1 MSIFAYIQKM
11 DIVLAGA
18 AALLALFGVGELVAM
33 AQGNPAMA
41 SYQYKQLIAIGIGV
55 IMMFGLSFLDYRFF
69 KNNSYAVILLYVIS
83 VLALV
88 VLLVIGKQT
97 RGLTGW
103 FTIGGFAFAPVET
116 TKIVLALLL
125 AKYFSLRHV
134 EMYRWFHIIIS
145 FLYVSVPM
153 ALVLMEP
160 DLGSVVVVFS
170 LWLGIILF
178 SGISRR
184 QVALLVV
191 LGMVV
196 AWAGWTH
203 TLEPYQKERI
213 ISFVNPYHDPQGVG
227 YNAIQA
233 MIAVGS
239 GGMFGK
245 GLGYGSQVQLGFLP
259 EAHTDFMFASIA
271 EEFGLFGVMIMVLL
285 LYIIIWRIM
294 RIGLHAE
301 NNFARIFC
309 AAMMM
314 LIFIHVVISMGMNV
328 GLMPVIGIAFPFLS
342 YGGSNLL
349 ALFMGLG
356 LVQSIHVRS

>member
-1 MSIFAYIQKM
+1 MSAFAYVQKM
-11 DIVLAGA
+11 DKVLAGA
-18 AALLALFGVGELVAM
+18 AILLALFGVVELVAM
-33 AQGNPAMA
+33 AYGNPAMA
-41 SYQYKQLIAIGIGV
+41 SHQYKQLIALCIGV
-55 IMMFGLSFLDYRFF
+55 VAMVMLSFLDYRFF
-69 KNNSYAVILLYVIS
+69 KNNSYAVMLLYAGSI
-83 VLALV
+83 VLLMA
-88 VLLVIGKQT
+88 LLVIGKQT

-145 FLYVSVPM
+145 FCYVAVPG

-160 DLGSVVVVFS
+160 DLGSAVVVFS
-170 LWLGIILF
+170 LWLGIIFF
-178 SGISRR
+178 SGISRK
-184 QVALLVV
+184 QVALLVI
-191 LGMVV
+191 LGMVM
-196 AWAGWTH
+196 AWGGWTH
-203 TLEPYQKERI
+203 ALKDYQKERI
-213 ISFVNPYHDPQGVG
+213 VSFVNPYHDPQGVG

-239 GGMFGK
+239 GGIFGK

-271 EEFGLFGVMIMVLL
+271 EEFGLFGVMIIFLL
-285 LYIIIWRIM
+285 LCIVMWRIM

-309 AAMMM
+309 AAMMI
-314 LIFIHVVISMGMNV
+314 LIFIHVVINMGMNI
-328 GLMPVIGIAFPFLS
+328 GLMPVVGIAFPFLS

-349 ALFMGLG
+349 ALFAGVG

>member
-1 MSIFAYIQKM
+1 MSALAYIQKT
-11 DIVLAGA
+11 DKVLAGA
-18 AALLALFGVGELVAM
+18 TVLLALFGVVELVAM
-33 AQGNPAMA
+33 AYGNPAMA

-55 IMMFGLSFLDYRFF
+55 AVMFVLSFLDYRFF
-69 KNNSYAVILLYVIS
+69 KNNSYAVILLYAAS

-88 VLLVIGKQT
+88 ALLAVGKQT

-145 FLYVSVPM
+145 FLYVALPM

-160 DLGSVVVVFS
+160 DLGSAVVVFS
-170 LWLGIILF
+170 LWLGIVFF
-178 SGISRR
+178 SGISRK
-184 QVALLVV
+184 QVALLII
-191 LGMVV
+191 LGMVM
-196 AWAGWTH
+196 AWGGWTYA
-203 TLEPYQKERI
+203 LKDYQKERI
-213 ISFVNPYHDPQGVG
+213 VSFVNPYHDPQGVG

-239 GGMFGK
+239 GGVFGK

-259 EAHTDFMFASIA
+259 EAHTDFMAASIA
-271 EEFGLFGVMIMVLL
+271 EEFGLVGVMIVFLL
-285 LYIIIWRIM
+285 LCVIVWRIM
-294 RIGLHAE
+294 RIGLAAE

-309 AAMMM
+309 AAMML
-314 LIFIHVVISMGMNV
+314 LIFIHVTINMGMNV

-349 ALFMGLG
+349 ALFVGLG
-356 LVQSIHVRS
+356 LVQSIHTRS

>member
-1 MSIFAYIQKM
+1 MSAFAYIQKT
-11 DIVLAGA
+11 DKVLAA
-18 AALLALFGVGELVAM
+18 AAVLLAFFGVVELVAM
-33 AQGNPAMA
+33 AYGNPAMV

-55 IMMFGLSFLDYRFF
+55 MAMFALSFLDYRFF
-69 KNNSYAVILLYVIS
+69 KNNSYAVMLLYAVS

-88 VLLVIGKQT
+88 ALLVVGKQT

-145 FLYVSVPM
+145 FLYVALPM
-153 ALVLMEP
+153 GLVLMEP

-170 LWLGIILF
+170 LWLGVIFF
-178 SGISRR
+178 SGISRK
-184 QVALLVV
+184 QVAFLLI
-191 LGMVV
+191 LGMVF
-196 AWAGWTH
+196 AWAGWTYA
-203 TLEPYQKERI
+203 LKDYQKERI
-213 ISFVNPYHDPQGVG
+213 VSFVNPYHDPQGVG

-239 GGMFGK
+239 CGVFGK
-245 GLGYGSQVQLGFLP
+245 GLGYGSQIQLGFLP
-259 EAHTDFMFASIA
+259 EAHTDFMVASIA
-271 EEFGLFGVMIMVLL
+271 EEFGLVGVMIVFLL
-285 LYIIIWRIM
+285 LCIIAWRIM
-294 RIGLHAE
+294 RIGLFAE

-309 AAMMM
+309 AAMML
-314 LIFIHVVISMGMNV
+314 LIFIHVTINMGMNV

-349 ALFMGLG
+349 ALFIGLG
-356 LVQSIHVRS
+356 LVQSIHTRS

>member
-1 MSIFAYIQKM
+1 M

-18 AALLALFGVGELVAM
+18 AALLAFFGIVELVAM
-33 AQGNPAMA
+33 GYENRAAA
-41 SYQYKQLIAIGIGV
+41 LYQYKQLIALGMGIAAMV
-55 IMMFGLSFLDYRFF
+55 ALSFLDYRFF
-69 KNNSYAVILLYVIS
+69 KNNSYAVMLLYVGS
-83 VLALV
+83 ALALIA
-88 VLLVIGKQT
+88 LLFFGTRT

-145 FLYVSVPM
+145 FSYVALPM
-153 ALVLMEP
+153 ALVLAQP
-160 DLGSVVVVFS
+160 DLGSAAVVFA
-170 LWLGIILF
+170 LWLGVIF
-178 SGISRR
+178 FAGISRK
-184 QVALLVV
+184 QVALLVM
-191 LGMVV
+191 LGMAM
-196 AWAGWTH
+196 AWGGWTYA
-203 TLEPYQKERI
+203 LKDYQKERI
-213 ISFVNPYHDPQGVG
+213 VSFVNPYHDPQGVG

-245 GLGYGSQVQLGFLP
+245 GLGYGSQVRLGFLP

-271 EEFGLFGVMIMVLL
+271 EEFGLFGVMIVVLL
-285 LYIIIWRIM
+285 LCIIVWRIM
-294 RIGLHAE
+294 RIGLSAE

-314 LIFIHVVISMGMNV
+314 LIFIHVVINIGMNV
-328 GLMPVIGIAFPFLS
+328 GLMPVIGITLPFLG

-349 ALFMGLG
+349 ALFIGLG
-356 LVQSIHVRS
+356 FVQSIHIRS

>member
-11 DIVLAGA
+11 DRVLAGA
-18 AALLALFGVGELVAM
+18 AILLALFGIVELVAM
-33 AQGNPAMA
+33 AYGSPAMA
-41 SYQYKQLIAIGIGV
+41 SYQYKQLIALGIGI
-55 IMMFGLSFLDYRFF
+55 MMMVVLSFLDYRFF
-69 KNNSYAVILLYVIS
+69 KNNSYAVMLLYAVS

-88 VLLVIGKQT
+88 ALLLFGKQT

-116 TKIVLALLL
+116 TKIVLALLF

-134 EMYRWFHIIIS
+134 EMYRWFHVIIS
-145 FLYVSVPM
+145 FLYVAVPM
-153 ALVLMEP
+153 ALVLAQP
-160 DLGSVVVVFS
+160 DLGSAVVVFS
-170 LWLGIILF
+170 LWLGVILF
-178 SGISRR
+178 SGISRK

-196 AWAGWTH
+196 AWTGWTH
-203 TLEPYQKERI
+203 ALKDYQKERI
-213 ISFVNPYHDPQGVG
+213 VSFVNPYHDPQGVG

-271 EEFGLFGVMIMVLL
+271 EEFGLFGAMIVLL
-285 LYIIIWRIM
+285 LLCIIAWRIM
-294 RIGLHAE
+294 RIGLAAE

-309 AAMMM
+309 AAMML
-314 LIFIHVVISMGMNV
+314 LIFIHVVINMGMNV

-349 ALFMGLG
+349 ALFIGLG
-356 LVQSIHVRS
+356 LVQSIHIRS